1 MGKWKTLAGSANY
14 YLWFILL
21 LMIYTAEKRRLL
33 KVLSFLLSLFI
44 VYLSIYIYI
53 YIYIYIIYIFV
64 YIYIYVYVSTCLCRP
79 YFPFLNSSL
88 INLYHFITKTRIPTI
103 TCSLG
108 IITLMIFKKK
118 RFGYL
123 LSWIFA
129 FFLVLIWRR
138 L

>member
-1 MGKWKTLAGSANY
+1 MAW
-14 YLWFILL
+14 IL

-44 VYLSIYIYI
+44 IYLSIYLSICIYIIYLYVYILYIYMYIYIYIIIYIYI
-53 YIYIYIIYIFV
+53 YIY
-64 YIYIYVYVSTCLCRP
+64 VSTCLCGP

-123 LSWIFA
+123 HLWIFSCHNM
-129 FFLVLIWRR
+129 VLNN
-138 L
+138 